1 MKLANIPFK
10 KLSLEFIA
18 ILLSIVLALAFDEW
32 QQERETN
39 QKADLAQQKI
49 FKEIKAN
56 FAEIKEFNTIV
67 KSRYKK
73 LKAIE
78 NEIDGTKG
86 FHEYISKFVG
96 YRFTE
101 LNNSAWQRTNSGIL
115 ANYMDDEFVEQA
127 FHLYNWNQTLQTFHL
142 KMNDFLYQPHF
153 FNPEKAKFA
162 WHISQRYKAQQI
174 GWSNSMIKEYAKFIA
189 RYEDEGDKRAASK
202 IDTNKST
209 D

>member
-1 MKLANIPFK
+1 MKFSQLPYK
-10 KLSLEFIA
+10 KLTIEFMT

-39 QKADLAQQKI
+39 QKADLAQHKI

-56 FAEIKEFNTIV
+56 FAEIKAFNKIV
-67 KSRYKK
+67 RARHNK
-73 LKAIE
+73 LEAIE
-78 NEIDGTKG
+78 NELDGSQG
-86 FHEYISKFVG
+86 FHQYISKFVG

-101 LNNSAWQRTNSGIL
+101 LNNSAWQRANSGIL

-153 FNPEKAKFA
+153 FDPKQVKFA
-162 WHISQRYKAQQI
+162 WHLSQRYKTQQI
-174 GWSNSMIKEYAKFIA
+174 NWSNSMIKEYGEFIE
-189 RYEDEGDKRAASK
+189 RFDEKLK
-202 IDTNKST
+202 VTH
-209 D
+209 